1 MAKRGR
7 RPETATERFQRA
19 IEARRE
25 LDKELKEMQ
34 RKGDPP
40 SQQRGI
46 DIVSR
51 RLKVS
56 ERTFKRLLA
65 EAARP
70 VLITTSR
77 PVPPERTGD
86 TGRLQADPRDRKP
99 DTGRQSP
106 LRWDD

>member
-51 RLKVS
+51 RLRVRR
-56 ERTFKRLLA
+56 ERSSACWPRLP
-65 EAARP
+65 ARF
-70 VLITTSR
+70 
-77 PVPPERTGD
+77 
-86 TGRLQADPRDRKP
+86 
-99 DTGRQSP
+99 
-106 LRWDD
+106 